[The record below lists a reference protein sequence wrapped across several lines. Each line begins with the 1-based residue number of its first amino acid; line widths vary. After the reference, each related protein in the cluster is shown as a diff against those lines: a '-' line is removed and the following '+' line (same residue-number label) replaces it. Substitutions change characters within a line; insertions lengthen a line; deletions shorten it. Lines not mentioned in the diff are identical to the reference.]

1 MLNTRPLFDID
12 DIEGKS
18 REASC
23 DMSLES
29 AVNEPLRP
37 GVDIPENRSYRLVLV
52 TRNLLSLNGV
62 P

>member
-1 MLNTRPLFDID
+1 MLSTRPLFDID

-18 REASC
+18 RAVSC
-23 DMSLES
+23 DMLLES

-37 GVDIPENRSYRLVLV
+37 GVVKPENRSSRLVLV